1 LDPPQLHKISAIAS
15 RRPVLDVVI
24 ETPAGSRNKFTYDE
38 GVDAFR
44 LHKILPVGF
53 AFPFDFG
60 FVPDTLAADGDPID
74 VLIVA
79 DEPTFTGCV
88 MSVRLLGVLVAEQT
102 EKDETIRNYR
112 LLATPESAKIPAR
125 ARTLRDLP
133 RRMLE
138 QIEHFFIAYNRYEN
152 REFKIV
158 KRAGAAAAVK
168 LVVEA
173 RRKYRQSKST
183 DG

>member
-1 LDPPQLHKISAIAS
+1 LDPAQLDKTSAISS
-15 RRPVLDVVI
+15 RRPLLDVVI

-38 GVDAFR
+38 GVGAFR

-53 AFPFDFG
+53 EFPFDFG
-60 FVPDTLAADGDPID
+60 FVPGTLAEDGDPLD
-74 VLIVA
+74 VLIIG

-102 EKDETIRNYR
+102 EKDKTIRNDR
-112 LLATPESAKIPAR
+112 LIATPESPKIPPR
-125 ARTLRDLP
+125 ARTLHDLP

-152 REFKIV
+152 REFKIL
-158 KRAGAAAAVK
+158 KRAGAVAAVK

-173 RRKYRQSKST
+173 RRKYR
-183 DG
+183 